1 MKWTVYLTFQIAC
14 VGCVATCRDTCQR
27 CELVKYHWLH
37 VCLSNNRG
45 FNPKIFSHWDMVN
58 CHWFIWTRFNVDSHK
73 TITGRT
79 LTTDHPSLITLRY
92 TPHKTINGSCLRL
105 SQVNLNSLCRNDR
118 CDHKPYHWSPLA
130 TPLSLITPRYTPLSV
145 TAGRAVKP
153 LIEIG
158 YSFVCMPIKPINI
171 KEFPRSSLLAR
182 VIDWGLEILFYRRPR
197 DRAPLTPIIYGEI
210 LILRRLHA

>member
-1 MKWTVYLTFQIAC
+1 
-14 VGCVATCRDTCQR
+14 
-27 CELVKYHWLH
+27 
-37 VCLSNNRG
+37 
-45 FNPKIFSHWDMVN
+45 MVN

-73 TITGRT
+73 TTTGRT

-118 CDHKPYHWSPLA
+118 CNHKPYHRSPLA
-130 TPLSLITPRYTPLSV
+130 TPLLLITPRYTPLSV

-182 VIDWGLEILFYRRPR
+182 VIDWGLEILFYRKAARSSPVN
-197 DRAPLTPIIYGEI
+197 AHYI
-210 LILRRLHA
+210 RRNSYFDKASRVTQCQRHLLWVKPFWLEGHRFEPH